1 MLGTKPFKRYSLFE
15 KLIKVET
22 FLQLVESKNIL
33 ISDQNGVFNNEK
45 KKMIITK

>member
-22 FLQLVESKNIL
+22 YFLQLVESKNIL
-33 ISDQNGVFNNEK
+33 ISD
-45 KKMIITK
+45 